1 MKNITAKAWAEYFPP
16 RVVDNNEL
24 SSVMDTSDEWII
36 AHTGIES
43 RHIAIDENTSE
54 MATKVGQQLLKRA
67 GLSADQI
74 DMIIVSTISPDA
86 LTPATAAIVQANLQA
101 TNAFA
106 FDISAA
112 CAGFVFA
119 LSTAEK
125 FMRNGSY
132 QNVMVISAEN
142 NSKMQDFKDRTSA
155 VFFAD
160 GAAGMI
166 LSQTTNEQEEIF
178 VAEKLCT
185 SGNDQVI
192 HSGRIAPLTK
202 ISSSNYP
209 HLDAFY
215 QDGREVFNFVTQTVI
230 THMTDFLQEQKIKPK
245 QLDLVVT
252 HQANLRLIEKIA
264 QALSLPLSRF
274 GINVT
279 DHGNTSSVGIPS
291 VLAEQLDQRD
301 QVGLTLLSGFGAGLA
316 YGSLLLDFSDC
327 GQK

>member
-36 AHTGIES
+36 AHTGIKS
-43 RHIAIDENTSE
+43 RYIAIGENTSE
-54 MATKVGQQLLKRA
+54 MATKVGQQLLKKA

-112 CAGFVFA
+112 CAGFIFA

-125 FMRNGSY
+125 FIRNGSY

-142 NSKMQDFKDRTSA
+142 NSKMQDFQDRTST

-185 SGNDQVI
+185 SGNGQVI

-202 ISSSNYP
+202 ISTSNYP
-209 HLDAFY
+209 HIDAFY
-215 QDGREVFNFVTQTVI
+215 QNGREVFNFVTQTVI
-230 THMTDFLQEQKIKPK
+230 THMTDFLQEQEIRPE

-291 VLAEQLDQRD
+291 VLAEQLDQQD

-316 YGSLLLDFSDC
+316 YGSLLLDFSGCDL
-327 GQK
+327 K